1 MKYLLTILLVAASSW
16 TDLDRIAKVN
26 ELKKEA
32 KTAYNNGDY
41 QKALDNYLYLVDSM
55 QVEDDNIVLNMA
67 NAYYKLKDTT
77 NAVNNYQS
85 VSDSKDNV
93 VRSVAQQQLGI
104 IANRTKKFKEA
115 LEHFKE
121 ALKADPA
128 NEEARYNYELLKK
141 ALKEQEEQQ
150 KDQDKQDDKDQQKE
164 DQQKQDQQKKD
175 QQKQDEEK
183 KDDQQKQDQNKEGDG
198 EEKKDQEQQDQEQQD
213 KKDGEKKE
221 DGEPKDE
228 QKQKPEEGEESDE
241 ENKDKQDQM
250 NSASDKL
257 EEMNISEEKAK
268 MILEA
273 LKNKEIQYYQQNKR
287 KATKPREPDKP
298 DW

>member
-1 MKYLLTILLVAASSW
+1 MKYLLTILLVVASSW
-16 TDLDRIAKVN
+16 TDLDKIAKVN
-26 ELKKEA
+26 KLKKEA
-32 KTAYNNGDY
+32 KTAYNNGNY

-55 QVEDDNIVLNMA
+55 QVEDDNIMLNMA

-85 VSDSKDNV
+85 VVDSKDNII
-93 VRSVAQQQLGI
+93 RSVAQQQLGV
-104 IANRTKKFKEA
+104 IANRSKKFKEA

-141 ALKEQEEQQ
+141 VLKEQEEQNKDQ
-150 KDQDKQDDKDQQKE
+150 KNQDKQDQE
-164 DQQKQDQQKKD
+164 NQDQQKKD
-175 QQKQDEEK
+175 QQKK
-183 KDDQQKQDQNKEGDG
+183 DQQKQEQQKKE
-198 EEKKDQEQQDQEQQD
+198 DQEQQQDQEKEGKGDEKEDQEQQD

-221 DGEPKDE
+221 DGKPKE
-228 QKQKPEEGEESDE
+228 EEKQKPEDGEESDE
-241 ENKDKQDQM
+241 KNKDKQDQM
-250 NSASDKL
+250 SSASDKL
-257 EEMNISEEKAK
+257 QEMKISEEKAK

-287 KATKPREPDKP
+287 KATKPRESDKP